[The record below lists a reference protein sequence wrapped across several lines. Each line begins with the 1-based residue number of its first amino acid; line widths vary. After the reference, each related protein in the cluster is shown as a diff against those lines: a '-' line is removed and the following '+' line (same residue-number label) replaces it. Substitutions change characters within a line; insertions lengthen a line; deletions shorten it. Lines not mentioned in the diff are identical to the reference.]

1 METVIEIVGVNGDRF
16 TIAGPRGGDRG
27 IFLAPEVSGLLDPE
41 VKVVS
46 ETPANF
52 PGGRYVSHR
61 IQARHVQFAVDVYD
75 DGPGSVSQVF
85 RESEWRKAWAYDRPT
100 EIQVTTKDGTRTLY
114 AHLESIET
122 ATRYDPHEEE
132 VVRVI
137 MSVVAYDPFWWAEDE
152 VFEATGTG
160 DMEIPVP
167 SANPT
172 DQLVWPIWAVEG
184 GAVWTL
190 PDYSQTDPAQAGR
203 RIYLPSLEE
212 DEHVVVNTNPM
223 ARQLASATNTPV
235 WQRMNGVRF
244 RNPIQPWTDEML
256 FHVNR
261 SGTTEGTVQLRLRRP
276 FSRPW
281 GML

>member
-16 TIAGPRGGDRG
+16 VISGPRAGDRG
-27 IFLAPEVSGLLDPE
+27 IFLAPDVSGLLDPE

-114 AHLESIET
+114 AHLESSET
-122 ATRYDPHEEE
+122 VNKYDPHEEE

-137 MSVVAYDPFWWAEDE
+137 MSVVAYDPFWWGEDAVYE
-152 VFEATGTG
+152 VTGTG
-160 DMEIPVP
+160 NMEIAVP
-167 SANPT
+167 DANPT
-172 DQLVWPIWAVEG
+172 DQLVWPIWVVDG
-184 GAVWTL
+184 GATWTL
-190 PDYSQTDPAQAGR
+190 PDYSFTDADLADR
-203 RIYLPSLEE
+203 RVQLPSLAAG
-212 DEHVVVNTNPM
+212 EHVVVNTNPM
-223 ARQLASATNTPV
+223 ARQLSSATNTPV
-235 WQRMNGVRF
+235 WQRMNGKRF
-244 RNPIQPWTDEML
+244 RHPIPEWTGEVT
-256 FHVNR
+256 FSISRVG
-261 SGTTEGTVQLRLRRP
+261 SGSGVAQLRLRRP